1 MGYNFFPC
9 EREQLDLMPPALQD
23 WLPEGDLAWFILD
36 AVAEMNLSAI
46 ERTSQADGWGQS
58 AYEPAMKV
66 ALDGT
71 KIKASAAAF
80 QPTHQILDE
89 MSDPPVPVAPSYSG
103 GMISSLRERQSST
116 ALRTCIL

>member
-1 MGYNFFPC
+1 
-9 EREQLDLMPPALQD
+9 
-23 WLPEGDLAWFILD
+23 
-36 AVAEMNLSAI
+36 MNLSAI
-46 ERTSQADGWGQS
+46 ERTSRADGWGKT

-80 QPTHQILDE
+80 QSTHQILDE